1 MAKDT
6 VGSDRT
12 IAAYVRAVRRDPCSY
27 CGAPA
32 EISERTR
39 GREGRG
45 KLDHVVA
52 RARGGG
58 DEWWNL
64 TAVCGSCNSSKRTS
78 SLIGFLLWRRFK
90 IERERS
96 AELQEMVQRLLVEP
110 RLAREVGR

>member
-12 IAAYVRAVRRDPCSY
+12 IAA
-27 CGAPA
+27 
-32 EISERTR
+32 
-39 GREGRG
+39 
-45 KLDHVVA
+45 
-52 RARGGG
+52 
-58 DEWWNL
+58 
-64 TAVCGSCNSSKRTS
+64 